1 MRFVYRSFWA
11 LNSLSLAIRVLS
23 TSWHWECTFHRGDL
37 FAAFRGAERA
47 GQSIPFALAV
57 SQVTV
62 IQNNQDVTVVVCGV
76 GGCPEPQKLHLRS

>member
-1 MRFVYRSFWA
+1 MA
-11 LNSLSLAIRVLS
+11 LNSLSLAIRVCLPPGTGNVPFTGEIYLLLS
-23 TSWHWECTFHRGDL
+23 GW
-37 FAAFRGAERA
+37 GAERV

-76 GGCPEPQKLHLRS
+76 GGCPEAQQLHLRS